1 MALVVPNTGP
11 GECGSSGKLKISLA
25 AGLWLL
31 RAEVDPAGA
40 ELAALI
46 THRQLPRLA
55 VVAYLQV
62 GVDLTGAEVW
72 RFRCLFLEHLQRD
85 WCGLFLIASMN
96 L

>member
-1 MALVVPNTGP
+1 MALMVPSTGP
-11 GECGSSGKLKISLA
+11 RECGSSGKLKIGLA
-25 AGLWLL
+25 AGLCLL

-46 THRQLPRLA
+46 TLRQLPRLA

-72 RFRCLFLEHLQRD
+72 RSRCLFLKHLPRD
-85 WCGLFLIASMN
+85 WYGLF
-96 L
+96 